1 MNWNEY
7 LIQSKRTM
15 EDKGKQ
21 LNLLHFSMGVSTEAN
36 EILDV
41 MKKNIFYGKEVDI
54 VNVKEKIGDI
64 FWYIAIACR
73 ELNLDLES
81 ILDLNI
87 NKLKTRYPDKFTQ
100 EKALNRNLEAERL
113 VLNQEGNK

>member
-36 EILDV
+36 EILYLNFDSLHFYNGLKPHCSKLSLF
-41 MKKNIFYGKEVDI
+41 KKMQTNF
-54 VNVKEKIGDI
+54 
-64 FWYIAIACR
+64 C
-73 ELNLDLES
+73 
-81 ILDLNI
+81 
-87 NKLKTRYPDKFTQ
+87 
-100 EKALNRNLEAERL
+100 L
-113 VLNQEGNK
+113 V